1 MEFAALDPKG
11 HDRKSFDCG
20 VPALNEYLQRYANQ
34 DLKRSLTRIYVLAD
48 GPSIIGYYS
57 ISAHSVRR
65 DHLPEDVQAGPY
77 EDIPFLLLGRL
88 AVDRRWQRKGYGDA
102 LVVHAFHTTRKA
114 AAQIGILGMIVEAK
128 DEKAAGFYEGFGFR
142 GLTGTR
148 HRFVLPITAMD
159 ALLER

>member
-65 DHLPEDVQAGPY
+65 DNLPADIQAGPY

-88 AVDRRWQRKGYGDA
+88 AVDRRWQGQGYGDA
-102 LVVHAFHTTRKA
+102 LIVHVFHTTRKA
-114 AAQIGILGMIVEAK
+114 ASQIGILGMIVEAK
-128 DEKAAGFYEGFGFR
+128 DEKAAAFYEGFGFR
-142 GLTGTR
+142 RLTGTPR
-148 HRFVLPITAMD
+148 RLVLPTTAMN
-159 ALLER
+159 LL